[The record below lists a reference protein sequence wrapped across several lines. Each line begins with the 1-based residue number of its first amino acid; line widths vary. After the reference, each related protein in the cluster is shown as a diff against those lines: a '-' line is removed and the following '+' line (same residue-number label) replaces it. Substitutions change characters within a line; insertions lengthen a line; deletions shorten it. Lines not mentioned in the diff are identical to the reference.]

1 MKVWL
6 VLYTDTGKDW
16 VDIIQVC
23 GSEDWAKELT
33 LAYEESLDEDSA
45 GQYYVEEWPISDR

>member
-23 GSEDWAKELT
+23 GSEAWAKELT